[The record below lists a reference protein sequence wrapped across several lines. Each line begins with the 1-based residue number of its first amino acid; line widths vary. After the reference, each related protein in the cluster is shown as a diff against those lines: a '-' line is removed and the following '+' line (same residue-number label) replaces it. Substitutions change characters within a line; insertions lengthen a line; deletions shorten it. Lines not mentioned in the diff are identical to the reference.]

1 MPEKSTP
8 IEEPSIGELLSSLHK
23 VYEGRD
29 KLAEFEEESSI
40 FRELIPKLA
49 DTLRPLVLLRAF
61 ALGSTATVGD

>member
-8 IEEPSIGELLSSLHK
+8 IEESSIGELLSSLHK

-49 DTLRPLVLLRAF
+49 DTFLKTTSYIYKYLNPNPNF
-61 ALGSTATVGD
+61 IQ

>member
-1 MPEKSTP
+1 MPKKSTP

-23 VYEGRD
+23 VYERRD

-49 DTLRPLVLLRAF
+49 DTY
-61 ALGSTATVGD
+61 GSKGSGDTR